1 MESNHSSQVT
11 TPDRQQQAPVA
22 TFRHTELADGATLW
36 RLARD
41 SKTLDLNTSYAYVMW
56 ADQFSQSTLI
66 AEVDGVP
73 AGFLLGF
80 RPPKN
85 PDALFVWQIAVAE
98 RFRGMGLAGR
108 LLLELARRMGVRH
121 VEATVAPDNL
131 ASQKLFRG
139 FARRTDCECQES
151 PYIETEH
158 FPDSGHPPEHS
169 FRIGP
174 FQPQQ

>member
-1 MESNHSSQVT
+1 MESNQSTQVAA
-11 TPDRQQQAPVA
+11 PERQEQTASP
-22 TFRHTELADGATLW
+22 TFRHTDLADGATLW
-36 RLARD
+36 RLAKD

-73 AGFLLGF
+73 AGFLQGF

-108 LLLELARRMGVRH
+108 LLQELAGRMGVRY

-139 FARRTDCECQES
+139 FARRMECECQEN

-158 FPDSGHPPEHS
+158 FPDSGHPAEPY

-174 FQPQQ
+174 LQPQS